1 MSIRY
6 KLLIA
11 FSVIVLFATA
21 VAVYGMHLVSNSSTL
36 VVRLYDG
43 PMMAVSHARA
53 AQMQFAEAR
62 RAMERRADSARRGA
76 TFEHVAAR

>member
-43 PMMAVSHARA
+43 PMMAPRTRSADAVCGGPPRHGT
-53 AQMQFAEAR
+53 
-62 RAMERRADSARRGA
+62 RADSARRGA

>member
-11 FSVIVLFATA
+11 FSVIVLLATA
-21 VAVYGMHLVSNSSTL
+21 VAIYGMHVVSNSSTL

-43 PMMAVSHARA
+43 PMIAAMRGRRRCNSPRHAAPWSA
-53 AQMQFAEAR
+53 A
-62 RAMERRADSARRGA
+62 
-76 TFEHVAAR
+76 